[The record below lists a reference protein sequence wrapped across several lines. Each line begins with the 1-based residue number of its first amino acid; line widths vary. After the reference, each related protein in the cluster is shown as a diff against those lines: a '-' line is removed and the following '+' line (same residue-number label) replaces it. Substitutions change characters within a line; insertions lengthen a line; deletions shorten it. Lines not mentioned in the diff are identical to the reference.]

1 METGHGKLAFGHGAT
16 PTPESANDVTHC
28 QEFIGLHVNV
38 NVNVNPVCPIGLHV
52 ITKKM
57 QCIRDPSRFDDFLA
71 GIDTCDFNFDTICI
85 CETWRGDDSESWT
98 TTLGH
103 KLFISRSSTHC
114 GVGIGIGRKFAFE
127 MFHVHFQNYSDRVC
141 ALYAPIFFSPIFNVK
156 FQFFLYTF
164 RFSENTMR

>member
-1 METGHGKLAFGHGAT
+1 MDNGHRKLAFGHGAT
-16 PTPESANDVTHC
+16 PTPESTNDVTHC
-28 QEFIGLHVNV
+28 QEFIGLHV
-38 NVNVNPVCPIGLHV
+38 
-52 ITKKM
+52 ITKKV

-71 GIDTCDFNFDTICI
+71 GIDTCDFNFDTLCI

-103 KLFISRSSTHC
+103 KLFISKSSTHC
-114 GVGIGIGRKFAFE
+114 GVGIGIGRRFAFE

-141 ALYAPIFFSPIFNVK
+141 ALHAPIFNVK

-164 RFSENTMR
+164 QFIENTMR

>member
-52 ITKKM
+52 ITKK
-57 QCIRDPSRFDDFLA
+57 CNAFGTHPGLTIFLLGLIHVTLTLIQYA
-71 GIDTCDFNFDTICI
+71 FAK
-85 CETWRGDDSESWT
+85 RGVVMILNRGRRRWVINCSSPEAQPIAVLELALGESLLSKCFMSIFKIILT
-98 TTLGH
+98 G
-103 KLFISRSSTHC
+103 
-114 GVGIGIGRKFAFE
+114 FA
-127 MFHVHFQNYSDRVC
+127 HYTRQ
-141 ALYAPIFFSPIFNVK
+141 FFFPPIFNVK

>member
-1 METGHGKLAFGHGAT
+1 MGIGSPIQVRKDNGHGKLLFEHGAT

-28 QEFIGLHVNV
+28 QKF
-38 NVNVNPVCPIGLHV
+38 IGLHV

-57 QCIRDPSRFDDFLA
+57 ACSRDPSRFDDFLA
-71 GIDTCDFNFDTICI
+71 GINTCDFNLDTLCI

-98 TTLGH
+98 ATLGH

-127 MFHVHFQNYSDRVC
+127 MFHVHFQK
-141 ALYAPIFFSPIFNVK
+141 LF
-156 FQFFLYTF
+156 
-164 RFSENTMR
+164 